1 METYN
6 LSVPYRGQVH
16 NVKLDFYYEDVDA
29 AVVAHIVDEDILFI
43 PNDMNQIKPASP
55 VQNVDIGLVE
65 AVGSSIAKG

>member
-43 PNDMNQIKPASP
+43 PNDMNQVKPASP